1 MKSFPESSSSLSKLL
16 QLTDSSFPSG
26 AFSHSFGLEGFV
38 SDGLVSD
45 FDSLRTY
52 VFDQLEPSLL
62 SMDIPYVRFSFE
74 SAVAQDWETLSVL
87 DQELDALKLCQ
98 ELRDASVRLGSQR
111 LSMLHTLYPC
121 PLFDR
126 LHGMQK
132 KGCVMGHGAWVH
144 GATGPAMG
152 WSMQE
157 VVTSY
162 YYSTISSSVAA
173 SMKLIR
179 IGQVA
184 AQKLLAEAL
193 SGAAHKIAQSVKVE
207 RSKVGCLLPL
217 FDICSSRHETAYSR
231 LFIS

>member
-1 MKSFPESSSSLSKLL
+1 VEKNQDRDASLGRLL

-38 SDGLVSD
+38 ADGLVSD

-52 VFDQLEPSLL
+52 LFEQLEPSLL
-62 SMDIPYVRFSFE
+62 SVDIPYVRFSFE
-74 SAVAQDWETLSVL
+74 SVAAGDWETLMAL
-87 DQELDALKLCQ
+87 DQELDAFKICQ
-98 ELRDASVRLGSQR
+98 ELRDASVRLGTQR
-111 LSMLHTLYPC
+111 LSMLHTLYPR
-121 PLFDR
+121 PMIER
-126 LHGMQK
+126 LHSMHKNGS
-132 KGCVMGHGAWVH
+132 VMGHGAWVH
-144 GATGPAMG
+144 GATGAAMS
-152 WSMQE
+152 WTMEE

-184 AQKLLAEAL
+184 AQRLLAEAL
-193 SGAAHKIAQSVKVE
+193 SGSAQKLANSANLE
-207 RSKVGCLLPL
+207 RSEVGCLLPL